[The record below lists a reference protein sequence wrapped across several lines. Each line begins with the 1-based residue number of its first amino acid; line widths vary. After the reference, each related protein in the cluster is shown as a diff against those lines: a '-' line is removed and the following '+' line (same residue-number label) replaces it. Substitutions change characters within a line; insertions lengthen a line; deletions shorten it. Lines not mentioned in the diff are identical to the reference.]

1 MRVRLT
7 HANAAS
13 LIHPRRTG
21 PPKVKTH
28 VPGFIMPGIDDCAL
42 EPHIDFDFFHR
53 YRTEITLRDPEQPF
67 PEDLLPDEEPIAAAT
82 PNEGQARAVPKSKK
96 VRAQEQARADAKR
109 AAEREA
115 RYCRVQGLLAKDRA
129 VMDAGSRSASA
140 IRVAQGGAI
149 DPSLIEDRDY
159 DYEEVVGTDSRFRLR
174 LIPWGGA
181 MPRPVVCNKSVVLIL
196 GGRARNVDWKTQIID
211 PVTEACDLAK
221 QSVPQSPEDIAAGK
235 PSVLSGGVG
244 ITFNELKTDAPQFAS
259 VLNTLVF
266 IQLFTTETNS
276 CAYSSRPP
284 SGPLKPRSSSSSS
297 TTPMLST
304 RRTSSVFSAAT
315 FEFGPHLQETNRRH
329 EAASW
334 SVLLA
339 LGNYKHR
346 HGGHVIF
353 WDLGL
358 AVAFPPGSCILIPSG
373 LIRYSFVKVRP
384 HETRYSL
391 MQWAGA
397 GIGRWFQNARCTD
410 IEFAVKATREEHA
423 AREGRRELDQDAAL
437 SSFPH
442 ESELEL
448 NAMQLKFYGETPD
461 AETLN
466 TIY

>member
-13 LIHPRRTG
+13 LIHLRRTG
-21 PPKVKTH
+21 PPKVKTR

-67 PEDLLPDEEPIAAAT
+67 PEDLLPDEEPIAAAPAPAAAAT

-115 RYCRVQGLLAKDRA
+115 RYCRVQGLLAKDHA

-196 GGRARNVDWKTQIID
+196 GGRACNVDWKTQIVD
-211 PVTEACDLAK
+211 PATEACDLAK
-221 QSVPQSPEDIAAGK
+221 RSVPQSPEDIAAGK
-235 PSVLSGGVG
+235 PSMLSGGVG
-244 ITFNELKTDAPQFAS
+244 TTFNELKTDAPQFAS

-266 IQLFTTETNS
+266 IQLFS
-276 CAYSSRPP
+276 
-284 SGPLKPRSSSSSS
+284 
-297 TTPMLST
+297 
-304 RRTSSVFSAAT
+304 
-315 FEFGPHLQETNRRH
+315 
-329 EAASW
+329 
-334 SVLLA
+334 
-339 LGNYKHR
+339 
-346 HGGHVIF
+346 
-353 WDLGL
+353 GL
-358 AVAFPPGSCILIPSG
+358 AIMRLISYGNQLLRIFVPSAFQAL
-373 LIRYSFVKVRP
+373 
-384 HETRYSL
+384 ET
-391 MQWAGA
+391 QKQQ
-397 GIGRWFQNARCTD
+397 F
-410 IEFAVKATREEHA
+410 
-423 AREGRRELDQDAAL
+423 
-437 SSFPH
+437 
-442 ESELEL
+442 
-448 NAMQLKFYGETPD
+448 LKHDPD
-461 AETLN
+461 AL
-466 TIY
+466 YPS